1 MQLALRL
8 PVVVLLARN
17 SLVADVAVGLLT
29 LSTDKHVECAPLG
42 VDVHALGAESAV
54 LDVDAGVLRETQVL
68 LDHLISDGEG
78 KNCALVRVA
87 LRALLE
93 VLLALSRGAT
103 VPAHPGEAARTL
115 NVSAASGLLR
125 DGRMALWV
133 GAGFGA
139 VLDKE
144 LTELQRIL
152 FVLKIDLLNIV
163 GKSVLQVYSV
173 FGTPLEGVL
182 SLSAVE
188 TEQKFT
194 VLAPADILCLL
205 DVGDTFA
212 ARQRAPPNI
221 VHLFNRSVQAVLLVF
236 LDDALTEPQSLDV
249 EVVQVFAT
257 TLLSALNLT
266 YLARLHLRK
275 NHTSDALSAKVVL
288 AA

>member
-1 MQLALRL
+1 VQLALRL

-17 SLVADVAVGLLT
+17 SLAADVAIGLLT
-29 LSTDKHVECAPLG
+29 LSADKHVECAPLW
-42 VDVHALGAESAV
+42 VDVQALGTESAV
-54 LDVDAGVLRETQVL
+54 LDVDAGILRQTQVL

-87 LRALLE
+87 LRALFE
-93 VLLALSRGAT
+93 VLLALSRSAT
-103 VPAHPGEAARTL
+103 VPAHPGKAARTL

-133 GAGFGA
+133 GAGLGA
-139 VLDKE
+139 VLDKQ

-152 FVLKIDLLNIV
+152 LVLQIDLLDVV
-163 GKSVLQVYSV
+163 GKSVLEVDSV

-188 TEQKFT
+188 TEQKLT
-194 VLAPADILCLL
+194 VLTPAHILRLL

-212 ARQRAPPNI
+212 ARQRAPTNVI
-221 VHLFNRSVQAVLLVF
+221 HLFNRCVQAVLLVF

-249 EVVQVFAT
+249 EVVQVFAAA
-257 TLLSALNLT
+257 LLSALNLT
-266 YLARLHLRK
+266 NLTRFHF
-275 NHTSDALSAKVVL
+275 
-288 AA
+288 